1 MVETRPKIAFATSV
15 LSQFAKNNSWQQKEE
30 VKTIIR
36 YLKATRT
43 IEIMYGRDQEGELII
58 KGYSDSDLASD
69 QATRKSTSGFIFIL
83 KISLLS
89 WCFQRQAMVA
99 LSLTK
104 TKYMALIFD
113 AKEAI
118 WLRLLP
124 TKIGLLDEEGQYEEI
139 KVK

>member
-1 MVETRPKIAFATSV
+1 
-15 LSQFAKNNSWQQKEE
+15 
-30 VKTIIR
+30 
-36 YLKATRT
+36 
-43 IEIMYGRDQEGELII
+43 MYGREQEGELII

-69 QATRKSTSGFIFIL
+69 QATKKSTSGFIFML
-83 KISLLS
+83 KSSLLS

-104 TKYMALIFD
+104 TKYMALILD

-124 TKIGLLDEEGQYEEI
+124 TKIGLLDKEGQYEEI